1 MSRRSLYSVR
11 RYLSIKNA
19 LPLIHPPV
27 DYDYTDL
34 AEAMN
39 SPLQSPIENM
49 HDRLLRIKTNTTK
62 EEFNKIVN
70 DLELAYLNS
79 DKINEILNKEYGFG
93 MGGLDSYYDKHL
105 FRENLKIPA
114 LNNTIQH
121 SNNPVD
127 SLTQNLSTMNVNESP
142 YQQSI
147 NYIKILVELGRA
159 YYLNT
164 EDGFFNGNERVMV
177 LTSIYILSNHYFDKL
192 EELFKTYTTS
202 STPEGV
208 IKNNIKF
215 YKGLIQGREL
225 ELRQGLYQL
234 ITMIFDLNFII
245 VGTYARGI
253 DNEYEVIDTQD
264 LLYKR
269 LEKSK
274 QELKDALDRKEL
286 RETVANE
293 IQAQSKYISLLRDN
307 REILKNILTEI
318 KEDIKLAKEERDTKN
333 LFEDGELSEEDYMSN
348 RDYIYD
354 NLIIKEHIDAFPEG
368 LAKKSDDV
376 TKKDSNDIIFKFII
390 NNIDDE
396 QIEKYFLESL
406 NQQNSKGLNKLI
418 KSPVFKPNNIKLNSS
433 MNVKAEQLF
442 ELFKQRGNDK
452 SVSNKLLPENLK
464 QIYEYADIDGGSKK
478 RKYTLKKKKT
488 KVSKTKTSKSK
499 TSKSKNN

>member
-1 MSRRSLYSVR
+1 MSRRSLYPVR
-11 RYLSIKNA
+11 QYLRVKNA

-39 SPLQSPIENM
+39 FPLQSPRENM
-49 HDRLLRIKTNTTK
+49 YDRLLRIKTNTTK

-79 DKINEILNKEYGFG
+79 DKINEIHNKEYKFLKWG
-93 MGGLDSYYDKHL
+93 SIWDKHL
-105 FRENLKIPA
+105 FRENLEIPD
-114 LNNTIQH
+114 LNNTIQQ

-142 YQQSI
+142 YQQAI

-159 YYLNT
+159 YHLNT
-164 EDGFFNGNERVMV
+164 EEGFGRERVMV

-208 IKNNIKF
+208 IKKNVKF
-215 YKGLIQGREL
+215 YKGLIQGRNL
-225 ELRQGLYQL
+225 ELRQGLYQM

-245 VGTYARGI
+245 VGSLARGI
-253 DNEYEVIDTQD
+253 DNQYEVIDTQD

-333 LFEDGELSEEDYMSN
+333 LFEDGELSDEDYMSN

-418 KSPVFKPNNIKLNSS
+418 KSEVFKPNNIKLNSS

-442 ELFKQRGNDK
+442 ELFKQRGNEK

>member
-1 MSRRSLYSVR
+1 MSRRSLYPVR
-11 RYLSIKNA
+11 QYLRVKEA

-39 SPLQSPIENM
+39 FPLQSPRENM
-49 HDRLLRIKTNTTK
+49 YDRLLRIKTNTTK

-79 DKINEILNKEYGFG
+79 DKINEIHNQEYKFLKWG
-93 MGGLDSYYDKHL
+93 SIWDKHL
-105 FRENLKIPA
+105 FRENLEIPD
-114 LNNTIQH
+114 LNNPIQH

-142 YQQSI
+142 YQQAI

-159 YYLNT
+159 YHLNT
-164 EDGFFNGNERVMV
+164 EEGFGRERVMV

-192 EELFKTYTTS
+192 EEHFKTYTTS

-215 YKGLIQGREL
+215 YKGLIQGRNL
-225 ELRQGLYQL
+225 ELRQGLYQM

-245 VGTYARGI
+245 VGSLARGI
-253 DNEYEVIDTQD
+253 DNQYEVIDTQD

-333 LFEDGELSEEDYMSN
+333 LFEEGELSEEDYMSN
-348 RDYIYD
+348 KDYIYD

-376 TKKDSNDIIFKFII
+376 TKKDSNEIIFNFII

-418 KSPVFKPNNIKLNSS
+418 KSEVFKPNNIKLNSS

-442 ELFKQRGNDK
+442 ELFKQRGNEK

-488 KVSKTKTSKSK
+488 KTKVSKTKTSKSK